1 MKKVL
6 IVVLAVIAASVSLS
20 AQSTGMT
27 IRAGYS
33 PYTFKSD
40 GSSINT
46 SGVMAGFSAG
56 NYVSSSVPL
65 YVDYGVDLHYAW
77 KSWKVGDERLK
88 MNFLSGVIPV
98 NFGYKFDVQGSVLS
112 FSPYAG
118 LAAGINIVANGT
130 YDGESASLF
139 DSDDDGDGSWKRFQL
154 GAQVGIKIT
163 INNKI
168 VIGYEFRPFITE
180 VAESTKSSYNT
191 FYISLPLNF

>member
-6 IVVLAVIAASVSLS
+6 FVILALFFSASASLS

-33 PYTFKSD
+33 PYTLKSD
-40 GSSINT
+40 SSINAG
-46 SGVMAGFSAG
+46 GVMAGFSAG

-77 KSWKVGDERLK
+77 KTWNVINEKLK
-88 MNFLSGVIPV
+88 LNFLSAVIPV
-98 NFGYKFDVQGSVLS
+98 NIGYKFDVQGSVLS

-118 LAAGINIVANGT
+118 LAAGINIVANGS
-130 YDGESASLF
+130 YDGESESLF
-139 DSDDDGDGSWKRFQL
+139 DDDGESGSWKRFQL

-163 INNKI
+163 INNKF
-168 VIGYEFRPFITE
+168 VLGYEFRPFITE
-180 VAESTKSSYNT
+180 VSESLKSSFNT
-191 FYISLPLNF
+191 FYIGLPLNF